1 MFYQDEYTRPLLEN
15 LMPWKEPGKG
25 DKDPWKSG
33 GEQPPDLEEIFKNVS
48 GRLQSIFG
56 GGSGKSNGT
65 TKGGYAGSGG
75 AFSLILLLIIF
86 WVGWDSVHIID
97 EAENGVVLRF
107 GKYSRMLQPGF
118 NLTLPRPF
126 ETLTKVNINNVRVVE
141 DRGHMLT
148 GDENL
153 VEFVYKVQYRINN
166 AQHFLF
172 NVRDPELTLRQAAE
186 SALRESVGT
195 NTLDAILEGTART
208 KVRIET
214 QRVLQET
221 LDLYGAGL
229 QVTEFNLVDVN
240 VPMQVRESYSDVIR
254 AREDRERFKE
264 EARVHANSVIPGA
277 RGTAARI
284 EQEAAGYRAATIA
297 LAEGEASRFLQV
309 LAEYQLAPA
318 ITRKRMYL
326 ETMENVMMRNKKVFL
341 DIESSGNILYLP
353 LDQAANGVNPS
364 RIVPPIN
371 PTGTTGVDS
380 PGGSGTTR
388 GKSREGRR

>member
-1 MFYQDEYTRPLLEN
+1 
-15 LMPWKEPGKG
+15 MPWKEPGKG

-33 GEQPPDLEEIFKNVS
+33 GEQPPDLEEIFGNVS
-48 GRLQSIFG
+48 RRLQSLFG
-56 GGSGKSNGT
+56 GGGKGS
-65 TKGGYAGSGG
+65 ASGSGEGSGSGFGG
-75 AFSLILLLIIF
+75 ALSLLLLLVVF
-86 WVGWDSVHIID
+86 WVAYDAVHVID

-107 GKYSRMLQPGF
+107 GKYSRTLQPGF

-148 GDENL
+148 EDENL

-172 NVRDPELTLRQAAE
+172 LVREPEQTLRQAAE

-195 NTLDAILEGTART
+195 NSLDAILEGNART

-221 LDLYGAGL
+221 LDLYQAGL

-240 VPMQVRESYSDVIR
+240 VPIQVREAYSDVIR
-254 AREDRERFKE
+254 AREDRERFQE
-264 EARVHANSVIPGA
+264 EARVHANSVIPEA

-284 EQEAAGYRAATIA
+284 SEEAAGYRASTIA
-297 LAEGEASRFLQV
+297 LAEGEASRFTQV
-309 LAEYQLAPA
+309 LAQYELAPE
-318 ITRKRMYL
+318 ITRKRLYL
-326 ETMENVMMRNKKVFL
+326 ETMEQVLSRNKKVFL
-341 DIESSGNILYLP
+341 DVDSSGNILYLP
-353 LDQAANGVNPS
+353 LGQEMDGGNQPN
-364 RIVPPIN
+364 IIPPLK
-371 PTGTTGVDS
+371 GTSAIGVDS
-380 PGGSGTTR
+380 PDESAKGRSTG
-388 GKSREGRR
+388 REARR

>member
-1 MFYQDEYTRPLLEN
+1 MEN

-33 GEQPPDLEEIFKNVS
+33 GQQPPDLEEIFGNVS
-48 GRLQSIFG
+48 KRLQSLFG
-56 GGSGKSNGT
+56 GGGKGSGSEGSEGSGKSGV
-65 TKGGYAGSGG
+65 GG
-75 AFSLILLLIIF
+75 AFSLVLLLIVF
-86 WVGWDSVHIID
+86 WVGWDSFHVID

-107 GKYSRMLQPGF
+107 GKYSRTLQPGF

-126 ETLTKVNINNVRVVE
+126 ETLYKVNINNVRVTE

-148 GDENL
+148 EDENL

-172 NVRDPELTLRQAAE
+172 NVRDPEMTLRQAAE

-195 NTLDAILEGTART
+195 NSLDAILEGNART

-221 LDLYGAGL
+221 LDFYQAGL

-240 VPMQVRESYSDVIR
+240 VPMQVREAYSDVIR
-254 AREDRERFKE
+254 AREDRERFTE
-264 EARVHANSVIPGA
+264 EARVHANSVIPEA

-284 EQEAAGYRAATIA
+284 EQEAAGYMASTIA
-297 LAEGEASRFLQV
+297 LAEGEASRFSQV
-309 LAEYQLAPA
+309 LTQYQLAPE
-318 ITRKRMYL
+318 ITRKRLYL
-326 ETMENVMMRNKKVFL
+326 ETMEQVLSRNRKVFL
-341 DIESSGNILYLP
+341 DVDSSGNILYLP
-353 LDQAANGVNPS
+353 IDQPGNGVNPAT
-364 RIVPPIN
+364 IMPPIK
-371 PTGTTGVDS
+371 GTSAIGVDS
-380 PGGSGTTR
+380 PEDSA
-388 GKSREGRR
+388 KSRSKAREARR

>member
-1 MFYQDEYTRPLLEN
+1 
-15 LMPWKEPGKG
+15 MPWKEPGKG

-33 GEQPPDLEEIFKNVS
+33 GEQPPDLEEIFGNVS
-48 GRLQSIFG
+48 KRLQSLFG
-56 GGSGKSNGT
+56 GGGKGSGSEGGEGSGSNGN
-65 TKGGYAGSGG
+65 GLGG
-75 AFSLILLLIIF
+75 AFSLVVLLIVF

-107 GKYSRMLQPGF
+107 GKYSRTLQPGF

-126 ETLTKVNINNVRVVE
+126 ETITKVNINNVRVVE

-172 NVRDPELTLRQAAE
+172 LVRDPELTLRQAAE

-195 NTLDAILEGTART
+195 NTLDAILEGNART

-221 LDLYGAGL
+221 LDFYQAGL
-229 QVTEFNLVDVN
+229 QITEFNLVDVN
-240 VPMQVRESYSDVIR
+240 VPMQVREAYSDVIR
-254 AREDRERFKE
+254 AREDRERFTE
-264 EARVHANSVIPGA
+264 EARVHANSVIPEA

-284 EQEAAGYRAATIA
+284 EQEAAGYKASTIA
-297 LAEGEASRFLQV
+297 LAEGEASRFTQV
-309 LAEYQLAPA
+309 LTQYLLAPE
-318 ITRKRMYL
+318 ITRKRLYL
-326 ETMENVMMRNKKVFL
+326 ETMEQVLAGNRKVFL
-341 DIESSGNILYLP
+341 DVDSSGNILYLP
-353 LDQAANGVNPS
+353 LEQSLNGASSAPVL
-364 RIVPPIN
+364 PPIK
-371 PTGTTGVDS
+371 GTSAIGVDS
-380 PGGSGTTR
+380 PENAANTR
-388 GKSREGRR
+388 SKSREGRR